1 MRSLLFLIAMNLFA
15 YPVFSQYVYTITA
28 DSVKLTS
35 CDSSELIIMNHTQ
48 NVPGF
53 LFNTGNGRTVFR
65 RGAQKLGDSAYLI
78 GADTV
83 KVSSNA
89 WTQGGNTFGTTGV
102 LGTMDN
108 NPLDLYTNSID
119 QVRLATSGDLL
130 VGSTV
135 DSSYKL
141 DVKGTG
147 RFGSYSAMSMI
158 RGSLNFD
165 NSVYASYICEG
176 NSLSRSLQIPGTGGE
191 SPWIFNNA
199 SNEGIEIVDASGTIF
214 LQGGKVNIT
223 STNFSNVGS
232 IISTEPSA
240 YMNRTINFGSAAAN
254 HANEN
259 GTNINIVAGV
269 GGYLPLGYSGGNVM
283 INPGAGGPRG
293 ANGDILL
300 GNTVDGNVGIQTSS
314 PVSNFEVDQG
324 TAGPGTVSNAA
335 AGTTVSGAGTQFT
348 NTFKIGDSISIAGQK
363 VAILAI
369 LSDIDMTTTT
379 IASSDSN
386 ATYTLT
392 GGSRFHVKG
401 NGYVGV
407 GTSAPT
413 AQLHT
418 TGSVRFAGLTSD
430 STQTNVIVSD
440 PSGNLYLRSASSLA
454 ANDIIRSS
462 LAVNGPISA
471 QRLMLSRQDWADYV
485 FDSSYRLP
493 SLAATEDY
501 IRRQHHL
508 PGIPSAAEVKEKGV
522 DVGDNQAAL
531 LQKVEELTLYAV
543 DQDKRLNV
551 QRETT
556 AQQAKEID
564 IQNAKIAV
572 LEAKIEL
579 LTKLIN
585 TKIR

>member
-1 MRSLLFLIAMNLFA
+1 MKFLSKTSLLILGILCLHHRMYA
-15 YPVFSQYVYTITA
+15 QYVYTITA

-108 NPLDLYTNSID
+108 NPLDLYTDNID
-119 QVRLATSGDLL
+119 RVRLATSGDLL

-147 RFGSYSAMSMI
+147 RFGSYSAMSMV

-165 NSVYASYICEG
+165 NSVYPSYICEG
-176 NSLSRSLQIPGTGGE
+176 NSLNRSLQIPGTGGE

-214 LQGGKVNIT
+214 LQGGKINIT

-269 GGYLPLGYSGGNVM
+269 GGYLPLGYSGGNIM

-324 TAGPGTVSNAA
+324 TAGSGTVSNAA
-335 AGTTVSGAGTQFT
+335 GGTTVSGAGTQFT
-348 NTFKIGDSISIAGQK
+348 NTFKVGDSISIAGQK

-369 LSDIDMTTTT
+369 LSDVDMTTTT
-379 IASSDSN
+379 ISSADSN

-407 GTSAPT
+407 GTPAP
-413 AQLHT
+413 ASQLDIAAPV
-418 TGSVRFAGLTSD
+418 GYSQFRLRTSYTPTSSSD
-430 STQTNVIVSD
+430 TNGNIGDFSWDDNYMYVKTS
-440 PSGNLYLRSASSLA
+440 SG
-454 ANDIIRSS
+454 
-462 LAVNGPISA
+462 
-471 QRLMLSRQDWADYV
+471 W
-485 FDSSYRLP
+485 
-493 SLAATEDY
+493 
-501 IRRQHHL
+501 
-508 PGIPSAAEVKEKGV
+508 
-522 DVGDNQAAL
+522 
-531 LQKVEELTLYAV
+531 
-543 DQDKRLNV
+543 KRTPLG
-551 QRETT
+551 TF
-556 AQQAKEID
+556 
-564 IQNAKIAV
+564 
-572 LEAKIEL
+572 
-579 LTKLIN
+579 
-585 TKIR
+585 